1 MSGKKVLFLCL
12 ALLLPVG
19 TFLFLKFFGKN
30 KFEVP
35 FLHEQPI
42 TAAAGCDYAY
52 PSPYLLADSIM
63 RSIQN
68 GKESNL
74 YLLNFSNDPTVVN
87 TITDDFAETEVM
99 LVDGP
104 SISGLP
110 DFEKCVLLKPENADL
125 VLIDSK
131 KRIRGYYEAA
141 DLDELDRMVVEVR
154 ILIDRY

>member
-1 MSGKKVLFLCL
+1 MSGKKILFLCL

-35 FLHEQPI
+35 LLHEQPVN
-42 TAAAGCDYAY
+42 AVAGCNYTYAT
-52 PSPYLLADSIM
+52 PYTLADSIM
-63 RSIQN
+63 RAIEG

-74 YLLNFSNDPTVVN
+74 YLLNFSDDPTVVN
-87 TITDDFAETEVM
+87 TIANDFTTTEVV

-104 SISGLP
+104 AISNLP

-125 VLIDSK
+125 VLVDSK
-131 KRIRGYYEAA
+131 KQIRGYYEAA
-141 DLDELDRMVVEVR
+141 DLNELDRMVVEIR
-154 ILIDRY
+154 ILVDKY